1 MKECL
6 VDVLNA
12 SNTVLHVFPIA
23 VEDESGTPKAVEPE
37 REALRLAALMQLVP
51 ETETAGMHARQ
62 HVSRGGQLAA
72 YGDVLE
78 TRAQRWKQIEQGIR
92 ERAYFLWQHDG
103 CPDDRAVEH
112 WCQARE
118 IESNASS
125 WTAASPCG

>member
-6 VDVLNA
+6 IDVLNA
-12 SNTVLHVFPIA
+12 SNTVLHVFPIV
-23 VEDESGTPKAVEPE
+23 VEDESGTPKAMEPE

-103 CPDDRAVEH
+103 CPDNRAVEH
-112 WCQARE
+112 WCRARE
-118 IESNASS
+118 IEGNASS
-125 WTAASPCG
+125 RDTASACG